1 MSSTSSKRRRRASRG
16 YAPRERAQAEFS
28 SPQAARVSL
37 HQLHATGEW
46 LRSCCPSP
54 TRGHRQ
60 CADVPDLRQRR
71 GNRKRRP
78 TLPLQGRCSRSVRGR
93 RGHLLTVAVV
103 GFLVGSVLW
112 FIASAKGDGTI
123 EIGNAFASLGYM
135 GAALVVLLLAV
146 LGLAAAGPT
155 ACPPASRAA
164 ARHPQ
169 GWRRQGDHHQPTR
182 VGLGPHLGRS
192 DSRHCVPLLHRSRR
206 RGSRRTRARAGEVIG
221 AGATLLP
228 AGAAGTAGA
237 RLRDAAGAR
246 PAPLAVTGSADRTG
260 DDTAT
265 VSGTVD
271 PRGNDVNAYF
281 EYQDEPPGTPEAPIA
296 RSQQTVH
303 ISASAQEQ
311 SVKVDL
317 RGLRKDQAY
326 RVRLVA
332 EVPSGARSEGKWVG
346 LGPEP
351 EKGDSPEPP

>member
-1 MSSTSSKRRRRASRG
+1 VATENGDRPSRFKT
-16 YAPRERAQAEFS
+16 AVH
-28 SPQAARVSL
+28 AAFGAGAAIV
-37 HQLHATGEW
+37 
-46 LRSCCPSP
+46 
-54 TRGHRQ
+54 
-60 CADVPDLRQRR
+60 
-71 GNRKRRP
+71 
-78 TLPLQGRCSRSVRGR
+78 
-93 RGHLLTVAVV
+93 LTVAVV
-103 GFLVGSVLW
+103 GFLIGSVLW

-123 EIGNAFASLGYM
+123 EIGNAFAGLGYM
-135 GAALVVLLLAV
+135 GATLVVLLLAV
-146 LGLAAAGPT
+146 LGWRLLGLL
-155 ACPPASRAA
+155 RA
-164 ARHPQ
+164 PQ
-169 GWRRQGDHHQPTR
+169 PRE
-182 VGLGPHLGRS
+182 
-192 DSRHCVPLLHRSRR
+192 RR
-206 RGSRRTRARAGEVIG
+206 RGARKGGDDRAIITNQLAWGSALILAGAILGIVCLCFIDPGDEALGGPVLALATAVIG

-237 RLRDAAGAR
+237 RLRDAAAAR

-271 PRGNDVNAYF
+271 PRGNDVNAFF

-303 ISASAQEQ
+303 ISAAAQEQ
-311 SVKVDL
+311 SVKVDVT
-317 RGLRKDQAY
+317 GLRKDQAY